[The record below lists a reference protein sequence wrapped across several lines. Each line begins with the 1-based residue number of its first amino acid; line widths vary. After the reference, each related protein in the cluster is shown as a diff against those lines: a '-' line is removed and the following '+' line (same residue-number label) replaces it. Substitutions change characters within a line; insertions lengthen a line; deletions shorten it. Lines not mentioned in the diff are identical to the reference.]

1 MDCAIDWGTVPQWI
15 TAVGVGIAIWGI
27 WSQRSIAR
35 KRAAIDVFIKT
46 EMDEKM
52 TEAYDKFHAGLDKMR
67 NAKSVEEF
75 CTAEA
80 LRPDY
85 LAIRKYLNVHEL
97 VSVGI
102 RKKVLDETVCNA
114 YWADALTNGYRDA
127 KPVLDYVRNRPRNKY
142 TYSDLEQMNS
152 KWLQQMKRKAG

>member
-1 MDCAIDWGTVPQWI
+1 M
-15 TAVGVGIAIWGI
+15 GVGIAIWGI

-85 LAIRKYLNVHEL
+85 LAIRKYLNVH
-97 VSVGI
+97 SA
-102 RKKVLDETVCNA
+102 RFRRHPKKGLGRDRVQCVLGRRV
-114 YWADALTNGYRDA
+114 YQRIS
-127 KPVLDYVRNRPRNKY
+127 R
-142 TYSDLEQMNS
+142 
-152 KWLQQMKRKAG
+152 RKAGARLRSQ